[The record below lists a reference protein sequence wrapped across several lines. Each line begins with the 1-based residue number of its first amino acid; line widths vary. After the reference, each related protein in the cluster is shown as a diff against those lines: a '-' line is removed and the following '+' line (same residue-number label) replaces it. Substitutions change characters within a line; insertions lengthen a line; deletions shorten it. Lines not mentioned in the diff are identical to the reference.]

1 MTAKPKMKKA
11 RPSGMKTAELCAL
24 SPWLSH
30 RHQTINAEIGAGVG
44 VDAEVTTRL
53 RGGPEPRCLA
63 AMEIVAWVERR
74 FPGWNLEPQRLV
86 KLVDQEMGE
95 LLTEG
100 TTDLL
105 ASAVV
110 SRALGQDSVHALEV
124 HVADWKKKGQ
134 LFAGYIEHPDEH
146 PQQLAYGLG
155 AALEMDAAAFQVH
168 HVFFNGPDDDNIE
181 VRSSKRYEAAD
192 FPALLERFR
201 AMPDVDLEG
210 PEPPATEGAHCNTCW
225 QQRWCSARL
234 LPPAATAL
242 EPFTRAGELTHD
254 RLPEAIAVLEKFD
267 AATKLLSKKAWAQ
280 VEGLVQLHGPVR
292 IGDREYGFF
301 EKEGNRRGATV
312 AELEAA
318 GLHKLIKPGEKKTA
332 FGDRKI

>member
-1 MTAKPKMKKA
+1 MRKA

-30 RHQTINAEIGAGVG
+30 RHQFIKAEMGVG
-44 VDAEVTTRL
+44 SDVDGEVTTAL
-53 RGGPEPRCLA
+53 RGGPYPKSLA
-63 AMEIVAWVERR
+63 AMEIYEWVHRT
-74 FPGWNLEPQRLV
+74 FPTAVKLDPQRFC
-86 KLVDQEMGE
+86 KLVDQEMGD

-105 ASAVV
+105 VAVGGE
-110 SRALGQDSVHALEV
+110 L

-134 LFAGYIEHPDEH
+134 LFAGYIEHPDDH

-155 AALEMDAAAFQVH
+155 AALELDAAAFTVH

-181 VRSSKRYEAAD
+181 VRSSKRYAAED
-192 FPALLERFR
+192 FPALLARFR
-201 AMPDVDLEG
+201 AMPDVDLDG
-210 PEPPATEGAHCNTCW
+210 PEPPATEGDHCNTCW
-225 QQRWCSARL
+225 QQRWCSARM
-234 LPPAATAL
+234 LPPATTAL
-242 EPFTRAGELTHD
+242 EPFTKPGELTHD

-292 IGDREYGFF
+292 VGDREFGFF
-301 EKEGNRRGATV
+301 EKKGNRRAPKV
-312 AELEAA
+312 EE
-318 GLHKLIKPGEKKTA
+318 LIKLGHADLVKPAEVSTV
-332 FGDRKI
+332 FTDRKVTG